1 MSRGTV
7 DLEGTGLVQAG
18 NGGPDLTEAHSQES
32 HGHELLL
39 LHQSCQDA
47 SPDSGSLWQGR
58 FELLEFDNLLDGEI
72 PCYTHTYTHH
82 TRTVLIISH
91 VYVGV
96 VVLTGVVLHFSH
108 SILLDLMLLALLE
121 LMLLDF

>member
-1 MSRGTV
+1 M
-7 DLEGTGLVQAG
+7 EATGLVQAG
-18 NGGPDLTEAHSQES
+18 NGGPDLTKAHSQES

-39 LHQSCQDA
+39 LHQLCQDA
-47 SPDSGSLWQGR
+47 SPDGGSLWQGR

-82 TRTVLIISH
+82 THTRTVLIISH
-91 VYVGV
+91 VYVGVV

-108 SILLDLMLLALLE
+108 SILLDLVLLALLE